1 MRVFKI
7 WALARSTAVIDRA
20 EVPITCLG
28 GSNRSEEEAVADG
41 QRRLAAVRQRIAG
54 ELSADASYEADI
66 REEPLQWLGEHDVV
80 TRNRYGAEV
89 LNTTSCV
96 FIDIDEPVLG
106 FWARLFSPRLR
117 TVAQRK
123 ENLRRF
129 LAVRTAQPDL
139 EGCSLRIYETPRGF
153 RIILGRR
160 LDPRAAEC
168 QALLRSFK
176 TDRLY
181 ALLCRRQ
188 NCFRA
193 RLTPK
198 PHRIGLPSA
207 RLKYPYAPEE
217 VAKIAAWVAEYDR
230 QREGHAA
237 CRLVQVLGRDKPSPM
252 IEYHDLRTGARSDL
266 PLA

>member
-1 MRVFKI
+1 MRIFKI
-7 WALARSTAVIDRA
+7 WAQAKSTVTIDHV
-20 EVPITCLG
+20 EVPISCLG
-28 GSNRSEEEAVADG
+28 GSNRSEDEAVADG
-41 QRRLAAVRQRIAG
+41 QRRLAAVQQRIDG
-54 ELSADASYEADI
+54 KLPADTSYEADI
-66 REEPLQWLGEHDVV
+66 REEPLLWLGEHDVV

-123 ENLRRF
+123 ENMRQF

-160 LDPRAAEC
+160 LDPRADEC

-181 ALLCRRQ
+181 AMLCRKQ

-198 PHRIGLPSA
+198 PYRIGMRSA
-207 RLKYPYAPEE
+207 RLKYPYPPEE
-217 VAKIAAWVAEYDR
+217 VAKIAAWVEDYDR
-230 QREGHAA
+230 QRAGHAA
-237 CRLVQVLGRDKPSPM
+237 CRLVQVLGRDRPSPV
-252 IEYHDLRTGARSDL
+252 IEYHDQRTGAQSGL